1 MDNYIYLAAPLFTRG
16 ERDFNSNLAQS
27 LRARGIP
34 VFLPQEE
41 CRGTNEE
48 IFAICNRGIAG
59 AKSVVAILDGADAD
73 SGTCW
78 EVGYAFAKGIP
89 ILGVRTDFRGSGDTG
104 GFNLMLRFSC
114 IDILDVGIDLEPAAI
129 GARIVEVMPAWGLP
143 TT

>member
-78 EVGYAFAKGIP
+78 EVGYACQ
-89 ILGVRTDFRGSGDTG
+89 RHSDFGSADGLSRQWGYG
-104 GFNLMLRFSC
+104 GL
-114 IDILDVGIDLEPAAI
+114 
-129 GARIVEVMPAWGLP
+129 
-143 TT
+143 